1 MDELKGKIKQITGG
15 MSFGQQVGIVVTVLI
30 FIFAMVMIVRWA
42 MQPDYALLF
51 ANLDLKEADQIVETL
66 KTANVPY
73 KITGGGSSIQIPSS
87 LVYEWRMRLATEG
100 LPSSGGV
107 GYEIFDKKEIGISD
121 FVQQLNYR
129 RALEGELART
139 ITGIEGIEQA
149 RVHIVVPK
157 DRLFKEDQK
166 EPTASIIVKFH
177 SGRNLGENQIQG
189 ITHLVASSVEGLTPE
204 NVTVVDS
211 RGKVLSRQWEPGGM
225 MGLSS
230 SQLDLKKRVE
240 THLEDKVQSMLDPV
254 LGDGK
259 AIIRVTAD
267 LNFQRIDRTDE
278 RYDPDNTAVLSEERN
293 EESNSDNA
301 GNPFARV
308 ERSITNY
315 QVPKTIERITNSVG
329 NIQRLSVAVLVDDKE
344 TRTMNAVGIM
354 DSVIYQPRSSEEI
367 DMYASIVRN
376 AVGFDANRGDQ
387 IEIQNVRFDT
397 ESPEMEMTG
406 YGPGQEFWKI
416 PSFWINIGQKA
427 LPILML
433 IIFFLMLRSRWN
445 KIKLSLP
452 PVAGL
457 TPSAALSGNV
467 SVEEMAVPQIDE
479 GVSPEAR
486 ESAKLLKQISQ
497 FAEEKPS
504 LTVRLI
510 RYWLVEE

>member
-1 MDELKGKIKQITGG
+1 MDFLKGKIKQITGS
-15 MSFGQQVGIVVTVLI
+15 MTFGQQLGIVITMIV
-30 FIFAMVMIVRWA
+30 FIFGMAMIMRWA

-66 KTANVPY
+66 RAANVPY
-73 KITGGGSSIQIPSS
+73 KITGGGTTVQIPSTE
-87 LVYEWRMRLATEG
+87 VYEWRMRLATEG
-100 LPSSGGV
+100 LPASGGV

-121 FVQQLNYR
+121 FVQQINFR

-139 ITGIEGIEQA
+139 ITGIDGIEQA

-166 EPTASIIVKFH
+166 EPTASIIIKFR
-177 SGRNLGENQIQG
+177 SGRSLGENQIQG
-189 ITHLVASSVEGLTPE
+189 ITHLIASSVEGLNPE

-211 RGKVLSRQWEPGGM
+211 RGKVLSKQWESGGF

-230 SQLDLKKRVE
+230 SQLDLKKNVE
-240 THLEDKVQSMLDPV
+240 THLEEKVQSMLDPV

-259 AIIRVTAD
+259 AVIRVTAD
-267 LNFQRIDRTDE
+267 LNFQQIDRTDE

-329 NIQRLSVAVLVDDKE
+329 NIERLSVAVLVDDKL
-344 TRTMNAVGIM
+344 TRVANAVGVM
-354 DSVIYQPRSSEEI
+354 DSATYQPRSDEEI
-367 DMYASIVRN
+367 EMYASIVRN
-376 AVGFDANRGDQ
+376 AVGFDATRGDQ

-397 ESPEMEMTG
+397 ESTELEG
-406 YGPGQEFWKI
+406 YGYKANPEFWKV
-416 PSFWINIGQKA
+416 PEFWMNIGQKA

-445 KIKLSLP
+445 KIKLTLP
-452 PVAGL
+452 PMAG
-457 TPSAALSGNV
+457 PAMSAALSGGS
-467 SVEEMAVPQIDE
+467 SVEEMSVPQIDE